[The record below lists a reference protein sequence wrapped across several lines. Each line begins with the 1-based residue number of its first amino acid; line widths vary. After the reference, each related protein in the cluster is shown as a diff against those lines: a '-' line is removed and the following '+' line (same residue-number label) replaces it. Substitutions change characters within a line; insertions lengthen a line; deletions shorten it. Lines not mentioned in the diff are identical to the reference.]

1 MIKALVAIIL
11 LIVAVLALIGCATLY
26 VLFIMSQDDRE
37 MAKKHR
43 INNQSSE

>member
-1 MIKALVAIIL
+1 MKVIVSILWVILVVLAIIG
-11 LIVAVLALIGCATLY
+11 AATLY
-26 VLFIMSQDDRE
+26 LIIVTIRDDRE